1 MAKYSYTYSGSNA
14 AFVFAGIASLPT
26 GIAVLLEADQH
37 KALQKNKFA
46 KHLTDAGELS
56 IEEIAEVGDSKPA
69 SSGRSKGA
77 QAGKPDDGKGK
88 GDESKETELTIDD
101 VRKALT
107 DLEITFAEDETLEQL
122 QEKLAQA
129 TE

>member
-1 MAKYSYTYSGSNA
+1 MAKYSYKYSGSNA
-14 AFVFAGIASLPT
+14 AFVFAGVATLPT
-26 GIAVLLEADQH
+26 GIAIALEADQH

-46 KHLTDAGELS
+46 KHLIDAGELS

-69 SSGRSKGA
+69 SGRGKGA

-88 GDESKETELTIDD
+88 GDKSKGTDLTIDD

-107 DLEITFAEDETLEQL
+107 DLEITFTEDETLEQL

>member
-14 AFVFAGIASLPT
+14 AFVFAGLVTLPK
-26 GIAVLLEADQH
+26 GIAVAIEANQH

-46 KHLTDAGELS
+46 KHLIDAGELS

-69 SSGRSKGA
+69 SGRGKGS
-77 QAGKPDDGKGK
+77 QAGKSDDGKGK
-88 GDESKETELTIDD
+88 DEFKPAELTIDD

-107 DLEITFAEDETLEQL
+107 DLEITFADDETLEQL

>member
-14 AFVFAGIASLPT
+14 AFVFAGIATLPT

-46 KHLTDAGELS
+46 KHLIDAGELA
-56 IEEIAEVGDSKPA
+56 IEEVAEVGDSKPA
-69 SSGRSKGA
+69 SGR
-77 QAGKPDDGKGK
+77 GKGK
-88 GDESKETELTIDD
+88 DESKTPELTIDD

>member
-14 AFVFAGIASLPT
+14 AFVFAGVATLPT
-26 GIAVLLEADQH
+26 GIAIALEADQH

-46 KHLTDAGELS
+46 KHLIDAGELS

-69 SSGRSKGA
+69 SGRGKGA

-88 GDESKETELTIDD
+88 GDKSKGTDLTIDD

-107 DLEITFAEDETLEQL
+107 DLEITFTEDETLEQL
-122 QEKLAQA
+122 QAKLTQA

>member
-14 AFVFAGIASLPT
+14 AFVFAGVATLPT

-46 KHLTDAGELS
+46 KHLIDAGELAV
-56 IEEIAEVGDSKPA
+56 EEVAEVGDSKPA
-69 SSGRSKGA
+69 SGRGKGA
-77 QAGKPDDGKGK
+77 QSGKTDDGKGK
-88 GDESKETELTIDD
+88 DESKPAELTIDD

-107 DLEITFAEDETLEQL
+107 DLEITFADDETLEQL

-129 TE
+129 TG

>member
-14 AFVFAGIASLPT
+14 AFVFAGIATLPT

-37 KALQKNKFA
+37 KALPKNKFA
-46 KHLTDAGELS
+46 KHLIDAGELA
-56 IEEIAEVGDSKPA
+56 IEEVAEVGDSKPA
-69 SSGRSKGA
+69 SGRGKGA
-77 QAGKPDDGKGK
+77 QAGKSNDGKGK
-88 GDESKETELTIDD
+88 DKSKPTELTIDD

>member
-14 AFVFAGIASLPT
+14 AFVFAGIATLPT

-46 KHLTDAGELS
+46 KHLIDAGELS

-69 SSGRSKGA
+69 SGRGKGA

-88 GDESKETELTIDD
+88 GDKSKGGELTIDE

-107 DLEITFAEDETLEQL
+107 DLGITFTEDETLEQL

>member
-1 MAKYSYTYSGSNA
+1 MAKYSYKYSGSNA
-14 AFVFAGIASLPT
+14 AFVFAGVATLPT

-46 KHLTDAGELS
+46 KHLIDVGELN
-56 IEEIAEVGDSKPA
+56 IEEIAEPKSA
-69 SSGRSKGA
+69 SSGR
-77 QAGKPDDGKGK
+77 GKPNQNKIDDGKGK
-88 GDESKETELTIDD
+88 DESKLAELTIDD

>member
-1 MAKYSYTYSGSNA
+1 MAKYSYKYSGSNA
-14 AFVFAGIASLPT
+14 AFVFAGVATLPT
-26 GIAVLLEADQH
+26 GIAIALEADQH

-46 KHLTDAGELS
+46 KHLIDVGELS

-69 SSGRSKGA
+69 SGRGKGA
-77 QAGKPDDGKGK
+77 QSGKTDDGKGK
-88 GDESKETELTIDD
+88 DESKTAELTIDD

>member
-14 AFVFAGIASLPT
+14 AFVFAGIVTLPT

-46 KHLTDAGELS
+46 KHLIDAGELA
-56 IEEIAEVGDSKPA
+56 IEEVAEVGDSKPA
-69 SSGRSKGA
+69 SGRGKGA
-77 QAGKPDDGKGK
+77 QSGKTDDGKGK
-88 GDESKETELTIDD
+88 DESKPAELTIDD

>member
-1 MAKYSYTYSGSNA
+1 MAKYSYKYSGSNA
-14 AFVFAGIASLPT
+14 AFVFAGVATLPT

-46 KHLTDAGELS
+46 KHLIDAGELS

-69 SSGRSKGA
+69 SGRGKGA

-88 GDESKETELTIDD
+88 GDKSKGGELTIDE

-107 DLEITFAEDETLEQL
+107 DLEITFTEDETLEQL
-122 QEKLAQA
+122 QAKLTQA

>member
-14 AFVFAGIASLPT
+14 AFVFAGIATLPT

-46 KHLTDAGELS
+46 KHLIDEGELTV
-56 IEEIAEVGDSKPA
+56 EEIAEPAESKSA
-69 SSGRSKGA
+69 SSGRGKGA
-77 QAGKPDDGKGK
+77 QAKSK
-88 GDESKETELTIDD
+88 GDESKGTELTIDD

-107 DLEITFAEDETLEQL
+107 DLEITYTEDETLEQL
-122 QEKLAQA
+122 QAKLAQA

>member
-1 MAKYSYTYSGSNA
+1 MAKYSYKYSGSNA
-14 AFVFAGIASLPT
+14 AFVFAGVATLPT
-26 GIAVLLEADQH
+26 GIAIALEADQH

-46 KHLTDAGELS
+46 KHLIDAGELS

-69 SSGRSKGA
+69 SGRGKGA

-88 GDESKETELTIDD
+88 GDKSKGTDLTIDD

-107 DLEITFAEDETLEQL
+107 DLETTFTEDETLEQL
-122 QEKLAQA
+122 QAKLAQA
-129 TE
+129 TG

>member
-14 AFVFAGIASLPT
+14 AFVFAGVATLPT
-26 GIAVLLEADQH
+26 GIAIALEADQH

-46 KHLTDAGELS
+46 KHLIDVGELS

-69 SSGRSKGA
+69 SGRGKGA

-88 GDESKETELTIDD
+88 GDKSKGTDLTIDD

-107 DLEITFAEDETLEQL
+107 DLEITFTEDETLEQL
-122 QEKLAQA
+122 QAKLTQA

>member
-1 MAKYSYTYSGSNA
+1 MAKYSYKYSGSNA
-14 AFVFAGIASLPT
+14 AFVFAGVATLPT
-26 GIAVLLEADQH
+26 GIAIALEADQH

-46 KHLTDAGELS
+46 KHLIDAGELS

-69 SSGRSKGA
+69 SGRGKGA
-77 QAGKPDDGKGK
+77 QSGKNDDGKGK
-88 GDESKETELTIDD
+88 DKSKPAELTIDD

-107 DLEITFAEDETLEQL
+107 DLEITFAEDETIEQL

>member
-14 AFVFAGIASLPT
+14 AFVFAGIATLPT
-26 GIAVLLEADQH
+26 GIAVLLEVDQH

-46 KHLTDAGELS
+46 KHLIDAGELA
-56 IEEIAEVGDSKPA
+56 IEEVAEVGDSKPA
-69 SSGRSKGA
+69 SGRGKGA
-77 QAGKPDDGKGK
+77 QSGKTDEGKGK
-88 GDESKETELTIDD
+88 DESKPAELTIDD

>member
-14 AFVFAGIASLPT
+14 AFVFAGVATLPT
-26 GIAVLLEADQH
+26 GIAIALEADQH

-46 KHLTDAGELS
+46 KHLIDAGELS

-69 SSGRSKGA
+69 SGRGKDA
-77 QAGKPDDGKGK
+77 QAGKPDDGKGRGDKSK
-88 GDESKETELTIDD
+88 GTDLTLDD

-107 DLEITFAEDETLEQL
+107 DLEITFTEDETLEQL
-122 QEKLAQA
+122 QAKLTQA

>member
-14 AFVFAGIASLPT
+14 AFVFAGIATLPT

-46 KHLTDAGELS
+46 KHLIDAGELS

-69 SSGRSKGA
+69 SGRGKGA

-88 GDESKETELTIDD
+88 GDKSKGTDLTIDD

>member
-14 AFVFAGIASLPT
+14 AFVFAGVATLPT
-26 GIAVLLEADQH
+26 GIAIALEADQH
-37 KALQKNKFA
+37 KVLQKNKFA
-46 KHLTDAGELS
+46 KHLIDVGELS

-69 SSGRSKGA
+69 SGRGKGA

-88 GDESKETELTIDD
+88 GDKSKGGELTIDE

-107 DLEITFAEDETLEQL
+107 DLEITFTEDETLEQL

>member
-14 AFVFAGIASLPT
+14 AFIFAGVCTLPAGIAVS
-26 GIAVLLEADQH
+26 IEADQH

-46 KHLTDAGELS
+46 KHLLDIGELA
-56 IEEIAEVGDSKPA
+56 IEEIADDSKPT
-69 SSGRSKGA
+69 GRGRGA
-77 QAGKPDDGKGK
+77 NKSDLDK
-88 GDESKETELTIDD
+88 GDTSKVNVLTIDD

-107 DLEITFAEDETLEQL
+107 DLDITYADDETVEQL
-122 QEKLAQA
+122 QAKLTQA

>member
-1 MAKYSYTYSGSNA
+1 MAKYSYKYSGSNA
-14 AFVFAGIASLPT
+14 AFVFAGVATLPT
-26 GIAVLLEADQH
+26 GIAIALEADQH

-46 KHLTDAGELS
+46 KHLIDAGELS

-69 SSGRSKGA
+69 SSGRGKGN

-88 GDESKETELTIDD
+88 GDESKGTDLTIDD

-107 DLEITFAEDETLEQL
+107 DLEITFTEDETIEQL
-122 QEKLAQA
+122 QAKLAQA

>member
-14 AFVFAGIASLPT
+14 AFVFAGVATLPT
-26 GIAVLLEADQH
+26 GIAIALEADQH

-46 KHLTDAGELS
+46 KHLIDEGELTV
-56 IEEIAEVGDSKPA
+56 EEIAEVAESKPA
-69 SSGRSKGA
+69 SGGRGKGA
-77 QAGKPDDGKGK
+77 QAKSK
-88 GDESKETELTIDD
+88 GDESKGGELTIDD

-107 DLEITFAEDETLEQL
+107 DLEITYTEDETLEQL
-122 QEKLAQA
+122 QAKLAQA

>member
-1 MAKYSYTYSGSNA
+1 MAKYSYKYSGSNA
-14 AFVFAGIASLPT
+14 AFVFAGVATLPT
-26 GIAVLLEADQH
+26 GIAIALEADQH

-46 KHLTDAGELS
+46 KYLIDAGELS

-69 SSGRSKGA
+69 SGRGKGA
-77 QAGKPDDGKGK
+77 QSGKTDEGKGK
-88 GDESKETELTIDD
+88 DESKTAELTIDE

>member
-14 AFVFAGIASLPT
+14 AFVFAGIATLPT

-46 KHLTDAGELS
+46 KHLIDAAELS
-56 IEEIAEVGDSKPA
+56 IEEVAEVGDSKPA
-69 SSGRSKGA
+69 SGRGKGA

-88 GDESKETELTIDD
+88 GDKSKGTDLTIDD

-107 DLEITFAEDETLEQL
+107 DLEITFTEDETLEQL
-122 QEKLAQA
+122 QAKLTQA
-129 TE
+129 TG

>member
-1 MAKYSYTYSGSNA
+1 MAKYSYKYSGSNA
-14 AFVFAGIASLPT
+14 AFVFAGVATLPT
-26 GIAVLLEADQH
+26 GIAIALEADQH

-46 KHLTDAGELS
+46 KHLIDAGELS

-69 SSGRSKGA
+69 SGRGKGA

-88 GDESKETELTIDD
+88 GDESKGGELTIDE

-107 DLEITFAEDETLEQL
+107 DLEITFSEDETLEQL
-122 QEKLAQA
+122 QAKLTQA

>member
-14 AFVFAGIASLPT
+14 AFVFAGLATLPK
-26 GIAVLLEADQH
+26 GIAVAIEATQH

-46 KHLTDAGELS
+46 KHLIDAGELS
-56 IEEIAEVGDSKPA
+56 FEEIAEVGDSKPA
-69 SSGRSKGA
+69 SGGRGKGA
-77 QAGKPDDGKGK
+77 QAGKNDDGKGK
-88 GDESKETELTIDD
+88 NESKPAELTIDD

>member
-14 AFVFAGIASLPT
+14 AFVFAGIATLPT

-46 KHLTDAGELS
+46 KHLIDAGELA

-69 SSGRSKGA
+69 SGGRGKGA
-77 QAGKPDDGKGK
+77 QSGKTDDGKGK
-88 GDESKETELTIDD
+88 DDGSKGTELTIDE

>member
-1 MAKYSYTYSGSNA
+1 MAKYSYKYSGSNA
-14 AFVFAGIASLPT
+14 AFVFAGVATLPT

-46 KHLTDAGELS
+46 KHLIDAGELS
-56 IEEIAEVGDSKPA
+56 IEEIAEVGDSKSA
-69 SSGRSKGA
+69 SGRGKGA

-88 GDESKETELTIDD
+88 DESKPAELTIDD

-107 DLEITFAEDETLEQL
+107 DLEITFAEGETLEQL

>member
-1 MAKYSYTYSGSNA
+1 MAKYSYKYSGSNA
-14 AFVFAGIASLPT
+14 AFVFAGVATLPT

-46 KHLTDAGELS
+46 KHLIDAGELS
-56 IEEIAEVGDSKPA
+56 IEEIAEVGDSKSA
-69 SSGRSKGA
+69 SGRGKGA

-88 GDESKETELTIDD
+88 DESKPTKFTIDD

>member
-1 MAKYSYTYSGSNA
+1 MAKYSYKYSGSNA
-14 AFVFAGIASLPT
+14 AFVFAGVATLPT

-46 KHLTDAGELS
+46 KHLIDAGELG

-69 SSGRSKGA
+69 SGRGKGA
-77 QAGKPDDGKGK
+77 QAGKTDDGKGK
-88 GDESKETELTIDD
+88 YESKPAELTIDG

>member
-14 AFVFAGIASLPT
+14 AFVFAGIATLPT
-26 GIAVLLEADQH
+26 GIAVLLEADHH

-46 KHLTDAGELS
+46 KHLIDAGELA
-56 IEEIAEVGDSKPA
+56 IEEVAEVGDSKPA
-69 SSGRSKGA
+69 SGRGKGA

-88 GDESKETELTIDD
+88 DESKPPELTIDD

-107 DLEITFAEDETLEQL
+107 ELEITFAEDETLEQL

>member
-14 AFVFAGIASLPT
+14 AFVFAGVATLPT
-26 GIAVLLEADQH
+26 GIATALEADQH

-46 KHLTDAGELS
+46 KHLIDEGELTV
-56 IEEIAEVGDSKPA
+56 EEIAEAGDSKPA
-69 SSGRSKGA
+69 SGGRGKGA
-77 QAGKPDDGKGK
+77 QAKSK
-88 GDESKETELTIDD
+88 GDESKGGELTIDD

-107 DLEITFAEDETLEQL
+107 DLEITYTEDETLEQL
-122 QEKLAQA
+122 QAKLAQA

>member
-14 AFVFAGIASLPT
+14 AFVFAGVATLPT
-26 GIAVLLEADQH
+26 GIAIALEADQH
-37 KALQKNKFA
+37 KVLQKNKFA
-46 KHLTDAGELS
+46 KHLIDVGELS

-69 SSGRSKGA
+69 SGRGKGA
-77 QAGKPDDGKGK
+77 QSGKTDDGKGK
-88 GDESKETELTIDD
+88 DESKPAELTIDD

-107 DLEITFAEDETLEQL
+107 DLEITLAEDETLEQL